1 MLAGLRTALFVNI
14 CMYARGQ
21 FHIKSY
27 DSYNSP
33 EAACISSKWE
43 LVSSWLLPRVYY
55 KEEEKK
61 VVVEQ

>member
-1 MLAGLRTALFVNI
+1 MLAGLRTALLVNI
-14 CMYARGQ
+14 CIREVSS
-21 FHIKSY
+21 HIKSY
-27 DSYNSP
+27 NSYISP

>member
-1 MLAGLRTALFVNI
+1 MLAELRVALFV
-14 CMYARGQ
+14 CMQ
-21 FHIKSY
+21 EVSFHMKSHN
-27 DSYNSP
+27 SYTITP